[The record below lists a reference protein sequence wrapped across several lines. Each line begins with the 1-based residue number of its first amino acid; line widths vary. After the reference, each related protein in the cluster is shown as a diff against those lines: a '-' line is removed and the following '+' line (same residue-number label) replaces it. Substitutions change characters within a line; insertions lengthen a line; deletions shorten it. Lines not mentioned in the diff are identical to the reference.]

1 MTFPGRLLGDVPP
14 GAARVEAPG
23 DEAGLPAARARLREA
38 VAGGAPLAAV
48 HGGQGFTRTLLCE
61 EARLGLGVPALLV
74 DPMLNPD
81 GATTAVLSGRAD
93 LVAGAA
99 P

>member
-1 MTFPGRLLGDVPP
+1 VRPGRAQ
-14 GAARVEAPG
+14 GAR
-23 DEAGLPAARARLREA
+23 RAR
-38 VAGGAPLAAV
+38 GGRPPPLAAV

>member
-1 MTFPGRLLGDVPP
+1 
-14 GAARVEAPG
+14 
-23 DEAGLPAARARLREA
+23 
-38 VAGGAPLAAV
+38 
-48 HGGQGFTRTLLCE
+48 LLCE